1 MAVGVTGATG
11 AHGHQQLLAGQ
22 GLTGRSVGP
31 AVEEHVVEPLLEQ
44 CGGGVPVH
52 GELEDDPVGGLQ
64 GGLLGGDVD
73 LLVGVEVVHVAH
85 GDVVSEG
92 LGLGRQ
98 GPVGARGGHVG
109 VEDENEGLHECS
121 CCQTMMVGCAAR
133 LRAPGA
139 P

>member
-11 AHGHQQLLAGQ
+11 ADGHQQLLAGQ
-22 GLTGRSVGP
+22 GLTGRAVGP

-44 CGGGVPVH
+44 GGGGVPVH

-73 LLVGVEVVHVAH
+73 LLIGVEVVHVAH
-85 GDVVSEG
+85 GDVVAEG

-98 GPVGARGGHVG
+98 GSVGA
-109 VEDENEGLHECS
+109 
-121 CCQTMMVGCAAR
+121 
-133 LRAPGA
+133 
-139 P
+139 

>member
-1 MAVGVTGATG
+1 M
-11 AHGHQQLLAGQ
+11 
-22 GLTGRSVGP
+22 
-31 AVEEHVVEPLLEQ
+31 PLLEQ
-44 CGGGVPVH
+44 GGGGVPVH

-98 GPVGARGGHVG
+98 GSVGARGGHVG

-121 CCQTMMVGCAAR
+121 CCQTVMVGVCGSDQGSRSTLMAR
-133 LRAPGA
+133 RSSMAL
-139 P
+139 